1 MDLDS
6 DEDKYYASGES
17 EDKKGATL
25 TFVTVF
31 HFTAYK
37 S

>member
-17 EDKKGATL
+17 EDKKGATP

-31 HFTAYK
+31 HFTAWLE
-37 S
+37 